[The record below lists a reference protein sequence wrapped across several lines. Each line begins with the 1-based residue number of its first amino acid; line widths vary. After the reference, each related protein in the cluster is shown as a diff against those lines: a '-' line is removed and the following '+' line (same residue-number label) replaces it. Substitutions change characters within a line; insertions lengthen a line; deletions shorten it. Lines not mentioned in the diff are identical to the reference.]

1 MRFFQEEIECMPR
14 EKMRKLQLERL
25 QKTVADVY
33 ARVPFYRSRLD
44 EAGIKP
50 EEIRSLEDLQK
61 IPFTTKIDFRDN
73 YPFGMFARPMKE
85 IVRIHASSGTTGKPK
100 VVGYTRKDMEV
111 WSDLIARL
119 VMMVGGSDEDV
130 AQVAFG
136 YGLFTGGFGLHQGL
150 EKVGVTVV
158 PMSSGNTEKQIMLMR
173 DFGST
178 ILIATPTYALHIA
191 DMLEEMNVPKEE
203 IKLRIGMFGG
213 EGHTEEMRKVLESR
227 LGIISTENYGL
238 SEVMGPGV
246 AGECVYKNGQ
256 HIAEDCF
263 MIEIIDPETGEP
275 LPDGEMGEVVI
286 TTINKEGIPVLRY
299 RTHDISYIISEPCEC
314 GRTSR
319 KLAKMQGRTDDML
332 IIRGVN
338 VFPSQVESVLLG
350 IDHISP
356 YYQLVVSK
364 KGYTDQLEVRVELV
378 DNSLLDSFSKL
389 EELEKEIKHKLQ
401 VVLGLAAKVK
411 LVEPKTIERTTGKA
425 KHVIDNR

>member
-1 MRFFQEEIECMPR
+1 MNYFQKEIECMPR
-14 EKMRKLQLERL
+14 EEMKKLQNEKLVKAINYTYENS
-25 QKTVADVY
+25 A
-33 ARVPFYRSRLD
+33 FYKKRFD

-50 EEIRSLEDLQK
+50 EDIKSVEDLRK
-61 IPFTTKIDFRDN
+61 IPFTTKQDFTDN
-73 YPFGMFARPMKE
+73 YPFGLFARPMKD

-100 VVGYTRKDMEV
+100 VVGYTKHDMEI

-119 VMMVGGSDEDV
+119 VVMAGGSDEDI

-158 PMSSGNTEKQIMLMR
+158 PMSSGNTEKQSMLLR
-173 DFGST
+173 DFGAT
-178 ILIATPTYALHIA
+178 ILVATPTYALHIA
-191 DMLEEMNVPKEE
+191 ETIEEMNVPKEE
-203 IKLRIGMFGG
+203 IKLKIGMFGG
-213 EGHTEEMRKVLESR
+213 EGHTEEMRAVLEKK

-246 AGECVYKNGQ
+246 AGECIYKKGL

-263 MIEIIDPETGEP
+263 IIEIINPETGEP
-275 LPDGEMGEVVI
+275 VPDGELGEVVI
-286 TTINKEGIPVLRY
+286 TTLEKEGIPILRY

-319 KLAKMQGRTDDML
+319 RLAKMQGRTDDML
-332 IIRGVN
+332 IIKGVN

-356 YYQLVVSK
+356 YYQLIVSK
-364 KGYTDQLEVRVELV
+364 KGYTDQLEIKVELA
-378 DNSLLDSFSKL
+378 DDSLLESFGQL
-389 EELEKEIKHKLQ
+389 EALEKEIQHKLH
-401 VVLGLAAKVK
+401 VVLGLVAKIR
-411 LVEPKTIERTTGKA
+411 LVAPKSIERTTGKA

>member
-1 MRFFQEEIECMPR
+1 MNYFQKEIECMPR
-14 EKMRKLQLERL
+14 EEMKKLQNEKLVKAINYTYENS
-25 QKTVADVY
+25 A
-33 ARVPFYRSRLD
+33 FYKKRFD

-50 EEIRSLEDLQK
+50 EDIKSVEDLRK
-61 IPFTTKIDFRDN
+61 IPFTTKQDFTDN
-73 YPFGMFARPMKE
+73 YPFGLFARPMKD

-100 VVGYTRKDMEV
+100 VVGYTKHDMEI

-119 VMMVGGSDEDV
+119 VVMAGGSDEDI

-158 PMSSGNTEKQIMLMR
+158 PMSSGNTEKQIMLLR
-173 DFGST
+173 DFGAT
-178 ILIATPTYALHIA
+178 ILVATPTYALHIA
-191 DMLEEMNVPKEE
+191 ETIEEMNVPKEE
-203 IKLRIGMFGG
+203 IKLKIGMFGG
-213 EGHTEEMRKVLESR
+213 EGHTEEMRAVLEKK

-246 AGECVYKNGQ
+246 AGECIYKKGL

-263 MIEIIDPETGEP
+263 IIEIINPETGEP
-275 LPDGEMGEVVI
+275 VPDGELGEVVI
-286 TTINKEGIPVLRY
+286 TTLEKEGIPILRY

-319 KLAKMQGRTDDML
+319 RLAKMQGRTDDML
-332 IIRGVN
+332 IIKGVN

-356 YYQLVVSK
+356 YYQLIVSK
-364 KGYTDQLEVRVELV
+364 KGYTDQLEIKVELA
-378 DNSLLDSFSKL
+378 DDSLLESFGQL
-389 EELEKEIKHKLQ
+389 EALEKEIQHKLH
-401 VVLGLAAKVK
+401 VVLGLVAKIR
-411 LVEPKTIERTTGKA
+411 LVAPKSIERTTGKA

>member
-1 MRFFQEEIECMPR
+1 MRYFQEEIECMPR
-14 EKMRKLQLERL
+14 ENMRRLQLERL
-25 QKTVADVY
+25 QKTVEDVY
-33 ARVPFYRSRLD
+33 HRVPFYQKRLD
-44 EAGIKP
+44 EAGVKPADIK
-50 EEIRSLEDLQK
+50 SLEDLRRL
-61 IPFTTKIDFRDN
+61 PFTTKEDFRDN

-100 VVGYTRKDMEV
+100 VVGYTRNDMNT

-119 VMMVGGSDEDV
+119 IMMVGGSDEDI

-150 EKVGVTVV
+150 EKVGATVV

-173 DFGST
+173 DFGT
-178 ILIATPTYALHIA
+178 TLLIATPTYALHIA
-191 DMLEEMNVPKEE
+191 DVLEEMNVPREE
-203 IKLRIGMFGG
+203 IKLKIGMFGG
-213 EGHTEEMRKVLESR
+213 EGHTEEMRKILEKR
-227 LGIISTENYGL
+227 LGLISTENYGL
-238 SEVMGPGV
+238 CEVMGPGV
-246 AGECVYKNGQ
+246 AGECIYQNGQ

-263 MIEIIDPETGEP
+263 IVEVINPETGEP
-275 LPDGEMGEVVI
+275 VEDGQLGEVVI
-286 TTINKEGIPVLRY
+286 TTIQKEGIPVLRY

-350 IDHISP
+350 IEHISP
-356 YYQLVVSK
+356 YYQLVVSRK
-364 KGYTDQLEVRVELV
+364 DFTDQLEVQVELV
-378 DNSLLDSFSKL
+378 DDSLLDSFGKL
-389 EELEKEIKHKLQ
+389 EALENEIRHKLK
-401 VVLGLAAKVK
+401 VVLGLQAKVK

>member
-1 MRFFQEEIECMPR
+1 MRYFQEEIECMPR
-14 EKMRKLQLERL
+14 ENMRRLQLERL
-25 QKTVADVY
+25 QKTVEDVY
-33 ARVPFYRSRLD
+33 HRVPFYQKRLD
-44 EAGIKP
+44 EAGVKPADIK
-50 EEIRSLEDLQK
+50 SLEDLRRL
-61 IPFTTKIDFRDN
+61 PFTTKEDFRDN

-100 VVGYTRKDMEV
+100 VVGYTRNDMNT

-119 VMMVGGSDEDV
+119 IVMVGGSDEDI

-150 EKVGVTVV
+150 EKVGATVV

-173 DFGST
+173 DFGT
-178 ILIATPTYALHIA
+178 TLLIATPTYALHIA
-191 DMLEEMNVPKEE
+191 DVLEEMNVPREE
-203 IKLRIGMFGG
+203 IKLKIGMFGG
-213 EGHTEEMRKVLESR
+213 EGHTEEMRKILEKR
-227 LGIISTENYGL
+227 LGLISTENYGL
-238 SEVMGPGV
+238 CEVMGPGV
-246 AGECVYKNGQ
+246 AGECIYQNGQ

-263 MIEIIDPETGEP
+263 IVEIINPETGEP
-275 LPDGEMGEVVI
+275 VEDGQLGEVVI
-286 TTINKEGIPVLRY
+286 TTIRKEGIPVLRY

-350 IDHISP
+350 IEHISP
-356 YYQLVVSK
+356 YYQLVVSRK
-364 KGYTDQLEVRVELV
+364 DFTDQLEVQVELV
-378 DNSLLDSFSKL
+378 DDSLLDSFGKL
-389 EELEKEIKHKLQ
+389 EALENEIRHKLK
-401 VVLGLAAKVK
+401 VVLGLQAKVK

>member
-1 MRFFQEEIECMPR
+1 MNYFQKEIECMPR
-14 EKMRKLQLERL
+14 EEMKQLQNEKLVKAINYTYENS
-25 QKTVADVY
+25 A
-33 ARVPFYRSRLD
+33 FYKKRFD

-50 EEIRSLEDLQK
+50 EDIKSVEDLRK
-61 IPFTTKIDFRDN
+61 IPFTTKQDFTDN
-73 YPFGMFARPMKE
+73 YPFGLFARPMKD

-100 VVGYTRKDMEV
+100 VVGYTKHDMEI

-119 VMMVGGSDEDV
+119 VVMAGGSDEDI

-158 PMSSGNTEKQIMLMR
+158 PMSSGNTEKQIMLLR
-173 DFGST
+173 DFGAT
-178 ILIATPTYALHIA
+178 ILVATPTYALHIA
-191 DMLEEMNVPKEE
+191 ETIEEMNVSKEE
-203 IKLRIGMFGG
+203 IKLKIGMFGG
-213 EGHTEEMRKVLESR
+213 EGHTEEMRAVLEKK

-246 AGECVYKNGQ
+246 AGECIYKKGL

-263 MIEIIDPETGEP
+263 IIEIINPETGEP
-275 LPDGEMGEVVI
+275 VPDGELGEVVI
-286 TTINKEGIPVLRY
+286 TTLEKEGIPILRY

-319 KLAKMQGRTDDML
+319 RLAKMQGRTDDML
-332 IIRGVN
+332 IIKGVN

-356 YYQLVVSK
+356 YYQLIVSK
-364 KGYTDQLEVRVELV
+364 KGYTDQLEIKVELA
-378 DNSLLDSFSKL
+378 DDSLLESFGQL
-389 EELEKEIKHKLQ
+389 EALEKEIQHKLH
-401 VVLGLAAKVK
+401 VVLGLVAKIR
-411 LVEPKTIERTTGKA
+411 LVAPKSIERTTGKA

>member
-1 MRFFQEEIECMPR
+1 MRYFQEEIECMPR
-14 EKMRKLQLERL
+14 ENMRRLQLERL
-25 QKTVADVY
+25 QKTVEDVY
-33 ARVPFYRSRLD
+33 HRVPFYQKKLD
-44 EAGIKP
+44 EAGVKPADIK
-50 EEIRSLEDLQK
+50 SLEDLRK
-61 IPFTTKIDFRDN
+61 LPFTTKEDFRDN

-100 VVGYTRKDMEV
+100 VVGYTRNDMNT

-119 VMMVGGSDEDV
+119 IMMVGGSDEDI

-150 EKVGVTVV
+150 EKVGATVV

-173 DFGST
+173 DFGT
-178 ILIATPTYALHIA
+178 TLLIATPTYALHIA
-191 DMLEEMNVPKEE
+191 DVLEEMNVPREE
-203 IKLRIGMFGG
+203 IKLKIGMFGG
-213 EGHTEEMRKVLESR
+213 EGHTEEMRKILEKR
-227 LGIISTENYGL
+227 LGLISTENYGL
-238 SEVMGPGV
+238 CEVMGPGV
-246 AGECVYKNGQ
+246 AGECIYQNGQ

-263 MIEIIDPETGEP
+263 IVEVINPETGEP
-275 LPDGEMGEVVI
+275 VEDGQLGEVVI
-286 TTINKEGIPVLRY
+286 TTIQKEGIPVLRY

-350 IDHISP
+350 IEHISP
-356 YYQLVVSK
+356 YYQLVVSRK
-364 KGYTDQLEVRVELV
+364 DFTDQLEVQVELV
-378 DNSLLDSFSKL
+378 DDSLLDSFGKL
-389 EELEKEIKHKLQ
+389 EALENEIRHKLK
-401 VVLGLAAKVK
+401 VVLGLQAKVK

>member
-14 EKMRKLQLERL
+14 EEMRKLQLERL

>member
-1 MRFFQEEIECMPR
+1 MRYFQEEIERMPR
-14 EKMRKLQLERL
+14 DKMRALQSERL
-25 QKTVADVY
+25 KATVEDVY
-33 ARVPFYRSRLD
+33 NRVPFYKKKLD
-44 EAGIKP
+44 EAGVKP
-50 EEIRSLEDLQK
+50 SDIQSLEDVSKL
-61 IPFTTKIDFRDN
+61 PFTTKEDFRDN

-100 VVGYTRKDMEV
+100 VVGYTRNDMNT

-119 VMMVGGSDEDV
+119 IVSVGGSDEDI

-150 EKVGVTVV
+150 EKVGATVI

-173 DFGST
+173 DFGT
-178 ILIATPTYALHIA
+178 TLLIATPTYALHIA
-191 DMLEEMNVPKEE
+191 DVLEEMKVPRDE
-203 IKLRIGMFGG
+203 IKLKIGMFGG
-213 EGHTEEMRKVLESR
+213 EGHTEEMRQVLQNR
-227 LGIISTENYGL
+227 LGLISTENYGL
-238 SEVMGPGV
+238 CEVMGPGV
-246 AGECVYKNGQ
+246 AGECIYRNGQ

-263 MIEIIDPETGEP
+263 IVEIVDPETGEP
-275 LPDGEMGEVVI
+275 LADGELGEVVI
-286 TTINKEGIPVLRY
+286 TTINKEGIPILRY

-319 KLAKMQGRTDDML
+319 RLAKMQGRTDDML

-356 YYQLVVSK
+356 YYQLVVTRK
-364 KGYTDQLEVRVELV
+364 DFTDQLEVQVELV
-378 DNSLLDSFSKL
+378 DDSLLDSFGKL
-389 EELEKEIKHKLQ
+389 EALEKEIRHKLK
-401 VVLGLAAKVK
+401 VVLGLQAKVR

-425 KHVIDNR
+425 KHVIDKR

>member
-50 EEIRSLEDLQK
+50 EDIRSLEDLQK

-227 LGIISTENYGL
+227 LGIISAENYGL

-263 MIEIIDPETGEP
+263 IIEIIDPETGEP

>member
-263 MIEIIDPETGEP
+263 IIEIIDPETGEP

>member
-1 MRFFQEEIECMPR
+1 MNYFQKEIECMPR
-14 EKMRKLQLERL
+14 EEMKKLQNEKLVKAINYTYENS
-25 QKTVADVY
+25 A
-33 ARVPFYRSRLD
+33 FYKKRFD

-50 EEIRSLEDLQK
+50 GDIKSIEDLRK
-61 IPFTTKIDFRDN
+61 IPFTTKQDFTDN
-73 YPFGMFARPMKE
+73 YPFGLFARPMKD

-100 VVGYTRKDMEV
+100 VVGYTKHDMEI

-119 VMMVGGSDEDV
+119 VVMAGGSNEDI

-158 PMSSGNTEKQIMLMR
+158 PMSSGNTEKQIMLLR
-173 DFGST
+173 DFGAT
-178 ILIATPTYALHIA
+178 ILVATPTYALHIA
-191 DMLEEMNVPKEE
+191 ETIEEMNVPKEE
-203 IKLRIGMFGG
+203 IKLKIGMFGG
-213 EGHTEEMRKVLESR
+213 EGHTEEMRAVLEKK

-246 AGECVYKNGQ
+246 AGECIYKKGL

-263 MIEIIDPETGEP
+263 IIEIINPETGEP
-275 LPDGEMGEVVI
+275 VPDGELGEVVI
-286 TTINKEGIPVLRY
+286 TTLEKEGIPILRY
-299 RTHDISYIISEPCEC
+299 RTHDISYIISEPCAC

-319 KLAKMQGRTDDML
+319 RLAKMQGRTDDML
-332 IIRGVN
+332 IIKGVN

-356 YYQLVVSK
+356 YYQLIVSK
-364 KGYTDQLEVRVELV
+364 KGYTDQLEIKVELA
-378 DNSLLDSFSKL
+378 DDSLLESFGQL
-389 EELEKEIKHKLQ
+389 EALEKEIQHKLH
-401 VVLGLAAKVK
+401 VVLGLVAKIR
-411 LVEPKTIERTTGKA
+411 LVAPKSIERTTGKA

>member
-1 MRFFQEEIECMPR
+1 MNYFQKEIECMPR
-14 EKMRKLQLERL
+14 EEMKKLQNEKLVKAINYTYENS
-25 QKTVADVY
+25 A
-33 ARVPFYRSRLD
+33 FYKKRFD

-50 EEIRSLEDLQK
+50 EDIKSIEDLRK
-61 IPFTTKIDFRDN
+61 IPFTTKQDFTDN
-73 YPFGMFARPMKE
+73 YPFGLFARPMKD

-100 VVGYTRKDMEV
+100 VVGYTKHDMEI

-119 VMMVGGSDEDV
+119 VVMAGGSNEDI

-158 PMSSGNTEKQIMLMR
+158 PMSSGNTEKQIMLLR
-173 DFGST
+173 DFGAT
-178 ILIATPTYALHIA
+178 ILVATPTYALHIA
-191 DMLEEMNVPKEE
+191 ETIEEMNVPKEE
-203 IKLRIGMFGG
+203 IKLKIGMFGG
-213 EGHTEEMRKVLESR
+213 EGHTEEMRAVLEKK

-246 AGECVYKNGQ
+246 AGECIYKKGL

-263 MIEIIDPETGEP
+263 IIEIINPETGEP
-275 LPDGEMGEVVI
+275 VPDGELGEVVI
-286 TTINKEGIPVLRY
+286 TTLEKEGIPILRY
-299 RTHDISYIISEPCEC
+299 RTHDISYIISEPCAC

-319 KLAKMQGRTDDML
+319 RLAKMQGRTDDML
-332 IIRGVN
+332 IIKGVN

-356 YYQLVVSK
+356 YYQLIVSK
-364 KGYTDQLEVRVELV
+364 KGYTDQLEIKVELA
-378 DNSLLDSFSKL
+378 DDSLLESFGQL
-389 EELEKEIKHKLQ
+389 EALEKEIQHKLH
-401 VVLGLAAKVK
+401 VVLGLVAKIR
-411 LVEPKTIERTTGKA
+411 LVAPKSIERTTGKA

>member
-14 EKMRKLQLERL
+14 DDMRKLQLERL
-25 QKTVADVY
+25 QTTVADAY

-44 EAGIKP
+44 EAGVKP
-50 EEIRSLEDLQK
+50 EDICSLEDLQK

-119 VMMVGGSDEDV
+119 VMMVGGSDEDI

-150 EKVGVTVV
+150 EKVGVTVI

-191 DMLEEMNVPKEE
+191 ETLEEMNVPKEE

-227 LGIISTENYGL
+227 LGIISTEYYGL
-238 SEVMGPGV
+238 CEVMGPGV

-263 MIEIIDPETGEP
+263 IVEIIDPETGTP

-364 KGYTDQLEVRVELV
+364 KGYTDQLEVRVELI

-401 VVLGLAAKVK
+401 VVLGLSAKVK

>member
-1 MRFFQEEIECMPR
+1 MRYFQEEIERMPR
-14 EKMRKLQLERL
+14 DKMRALQSERL
-25 QKTVADVY
+25 KATVEDVY
-33 ARVPFYRSRLD
+33 NRVPFYKKKLD
-44 EAGIKP
+44 EAGVKP
-50 EEIRSLEDLQK
+50 SDIRSLEDVSKL
-61 IPFTTKIDFRDN
+61 PFTTKEDFRDN

-100 VVGYTRKDMEV
+100 VVGYTRNDMNT

-119 VMMVGGSDEDV
+119 IVSVGGSDEDI

-150 EKVGVTVV
+150 EKVGATVI

-173 DFGST
+173 DFGT
-178 ILIATPTYALHIA
+178 TLLIATPTYALHIA
-191 DMLEEMNVPKEE
+191 DVLEEMKVPRDE
-203 IKLRIGMFGG
+203 IKLKIGMFGG
-213 EGHTEEMRKVLESR
+213 EGHTEEMRQVLQKR
-227 LGIISTENYGL
+227 LGLISTENYGL
-238 SEVMGPGV
+238 CEVMGPGV
-246 AGECVYKNGQ
+246 AGECIYRNGQ

-263 MIEIIDPETGEP
+263 IVEIVDPETGEP
-275 LPDGEMGEVVI
+275 LADGELGEVVI
-286 TTINKEGIPVLRY
+286 TTINKEGIPILRY

-319 KLAKMQGRTDDML
+319 RLAKMQGRTDDML

-356 YYQLVVSK
+356 YYQLVVTRK
-364 KGYTDQLEVRVELV
+364 DFTDQLEVQVELV
-378 DNSLLDSFSKL
+378 DDSLLDSFGKL
-389 EELEKEIKHKLQ
+389 EALEKEIRHKLK
-401 VVLGLAAKVK
+401 VVLGLQAKVR

-425 KHVIDNR
+425 KHVIDKR

>member
-1 MRFFQEEIECMPR
+1 MKYFQEEIERMPR
-14 EKMRKLQLERL
+14 EQMRKLQLERL
-25 QKTVADVY
+25 KHTVEDVY
-33 ARVPFYRSRLD
+33 QRVPFYKNKLD
-44 EAGIKP
+44 EAGVKP
-50 EEIRSLEDLQK
+50 SDIQTLEDLRK
-61 IPFTTKIDFRDN
+61 LPFTTKEDFRDN

-100 VVGYTRKDMEV
+100 VVGYTRNDMNT

-119 VMMVGGSDEDV
+119 VYMVGGSDEDI

-150 EKVGVTVV
+150 EKVGATVV

-173 DFGST
+173 DFGT
-178 ILIATPTYALHIA
+178 TLLIATPTYALHIA
-191 DMLEEMNVPKEE
+191 DVLEEMNVPKEE
-203 IKLRIGMFGG
+203 IKLKIGMFGG
-213 EGHTEEMRKVLESR
+213 EGHTEEMRKILESR

-246 AGECVYKNGQ
+246 AGECIYQNGQ

-263 MIEIIDPETGEP
+263 IIEIIDPETGEP
-275 LPDGEMGEVVI
+275 VEEGKPGEVVI
-286 TTINKEGIPVLRY
+286 TTIKKEGIPVLRY
-299 RTHDISYIISEPCEC
+299 RTHDISYLISEPCEC

-332 IIRGVN
+332 IIKGVN

-350 IDHISP
+350 INHIGP
-356 YYQLVVSK
+356 YYQLIVSK
-364 KGYTDQLEVRVELV
+364 KGYTDQLEVQVELT
-378 DNSLLDSFSKL
+378 DDSLLDSFSKL
-389 EELEKEIKHKLQ
+389 EALEKEIQHKLH
-401 VVLGLAAKVK
+401 VVLGLVAKVK

>member
-1 MRFFQEEIECMPR
+1 MRYFQEEIECMPR
-14 EKMRKLQLERL
+14 EEMRRLQLERL
-25 QKTVADVY
+25 KTTVEDVY
-33 ARVPFYRSRLD
+33 NRVPFYKNKLD
-44 EAGIKP
+44 EAGVKPSDIKTM
-50 EEIRSLEDLQK
+50 EDLRK
-61 IPFTTKIDFRDN
+61 IPFTTKEDFRDN

-100 VVGYTRKDMEV
+100 VVGYTRKDMNT

-119 VMMVGGSDEDV
+119 IMSVGGSDEDI

-150 EKVGVTVV
+150 EKVGATVI

-173 DFGST
+173 DFGT
-178 ILIATPTYALHIA
+178 TLLIATPTYALHIA
-191 DMLEEMNVPKEE
+191 DMLEEMKVPRED
-203 IKLRIGMFGG
+203 IKLKIGMFGG
-213 EGHTEEMRKVLESR
+213 EGHTEEMRKILQSR

-246 AGECVYKNGQ
+246 AGECIYQNGQ

-263 MIEIIDPETGEP
+263 IIEIINPETGEP
-275 LPDGEMGEVVI
+275 VEEGQLGEVVI

-356 YYQLVVSK
+356 YYQLIVTRK
-364 KGYTDQLEVRVELV
+364 DFTDQLEVQVELV
-378 DNSLLDSFSKL
+378 DDSLLDSFGKL
-389 EELEKEIKHKLQ
+389 EELENEIRHKLK
-401 VVLGLAAKVK
+401 VVLGLQAKVR

-425 KHVIDNR
+425 KHVIDKR

>member
-1 MRFFQEEIECMPR
+1 MRYFQEEIECMPR
-14 EKMRKLQLERL
+14 EEMRRLQLERL
-25 QKTVADVY
+25 KTTVEDVY
-33 ARVPFYRSRLD
+33 NRVPFYKNKLD
-44 EAGIKP
+44 EAGVKPSDIKTM
-50 EEIRSLEDLQK
+50 EDLRK
-61 IPFTTKIDFRDN
+61 IPFTTKEDFRDN

-100 VVGYTRKDMEV
+100 VVGYTRKDMNT

-119 VMMVGGSDEDV
+119 IMSVGGSDEDI

-150 EKVGVTVV
+150 EKVGATVI

-173 DFGST
+173 DFGT
-178 ILIATPTYALHIA
+178 TLLIATPTYALHIA
-191 DMLEEMNVPKEE
+191 DMLEEMKVPRED
-203 IKLRIGMFGG
+203 IKLKIGMFGG
-213 EGHTEEMRKVLESR
+213 EGHTEEMRKILQSR

-246 AGECVYKNGQ
+246 AGECIYQNGQ

-263 MIEIIDPETGEP
+263 IIEIINPETGEP
-275 LPDGEMGEVVI
+275 VEEGQLGEVVI

-299 RTHDISYIISEPCEC
+299 RTHDISYIISESCEC

-356 YYQLVVSK
+356 YYQLIVTRK
-364 KGYTDQLEVRVELV
+364 DFTDQLEVQVELV
-378 DNSLLDSFSKL
+378 DDSLLDSFGKL
-389 EELEKEIKHKLQ
+389 EELENEIRHKLK
-401 VVLGLAAKVK
+401 VVLGLQAKVR

-425 KHVIDNR
+425 KHVIDKR

>member
-1 MRFFQEEIECMPR
+1 MNYFQKEIECMPR
-14 EKMRKLQLERL
+14 EEMRKLQAERFIS
-25 QKTVADVY
+25 TVEY
-33 ARVPFYRSRLD
+33 TYNNSPFYKKRFD
-44 EAGIKP
+44 EKGIKP
-50 EEIRSLEDLQK
+50 SDIKSLDDLHK
-61 IPFTTKIDFRDN
+61 IPFTTKQDFTDN
-73 YPFGMFARPMKE
+73 YPFGLFARPMKD

-100 VVGYTRKDMEV
+100 VVGYTKEDMNT

-119 VMMVGGSDEDV
+119 VVMAGGSNEDI

-150 EKVGVTVV
+150 EKVGATVV

-178 ILIATPTYALHIA
+178 ILVATPTYALHIA
-191 DMLEEMNVPKEE
+191 EVLEEMNVPKDE

-213 EGHTEEMRKVLESR
+213 EGHTEEMRKVLEEK

-246 AGECVYKNGQ
+246 AGECIYKKGL

-263 MIEIIDPETGEP
+263 IIEIINPKTGEP
-275 LPDGEMGEVVI
+275 VPDGELGEVVI
-286 TTINKEGIPVLRY
+286 TTIKKEGIPILRY
-299 RTHDISYIISEPCEC
+299 RTHDISYIISEQCEC

-319 KLAKMQGRTDDML
+319 RLAKMQGRSDDML
-332 IIRGVN
+332 IIKGVN

-356 YYQLVVSK
+356 HYQLIVSK
-364 KGYTDQLEVRVELV
+364 EGYNDKLEIRVELI
-378 DNSLLDSFSKL
+378 DDSLLDSYTKL
-389 EELEKEIKHKLQ
+389 EALEKEIQHKLH
-401 VVLGLAAKVK
+401 VVLGLVAKIK

>member
-14 EKMRKLQLERL
+14 EEMRKLQLERL

-263 MIEIIDPETGEP
+263 IIEIIDPETGEP

>member
-1 MRFFQEEIECMPR
+1 
-14 EKMRKLQLERL
+14 
-25 QKTVADVY
+25 
-33 ARVPFYRSRLD
+33 
-44 EAGIKP
+44 
-50 EEIRSLEDLQK
+50 
-61 IPFTTKIDFRDN
+61 
-73 YPFGMFARPMKE
+73 
-85 IVRIHASSGTTGKPK
+85 
-100 VVGYTRKDMEV
+100 MEV

-263 MIEIIDPETGEP
+263 IIEIIDPETGEP

>member
-1 MRFFQEEIECMPR
+1 MRYFQEEIERMPR
-14 EKMRKLQLERL
+14 DKMRALQSERL
-25 QKTVADVY
+25 KATVEDVY
-33 ARVPFYRSRLD
+33 NRVPFYKKKLD
-44 EAGIKP
+44 EAGVKP
-50 EEIRSLEDLQK
+50 SDIQSLEDVSKL
-61 IPFTTKIDFRDN
+61 PFTTKEDFRDN

-100 VVGYTRKDMEV
+100 VVGYTRNDMNT

-119 VMMVGGSDEDV
+119 IVSVGGSDEDI

-150 EKVGVTVV
+150 EKVGATVI

-173 DFGST
+173 DFGT
-178 ILIATPTYALHIA
+178 TLLIATPTYALHIA
-191 DMLEEMNVPKEE
+191 DVLEEMKVPRDE
-203 IKLRIGMFGG
+203 IKLKIGMFGG
-213 EGHTEEMRKVLESR
+213 EGHTEEMRQVLQKR
-227 LGIISTENYGL
+227 LGLISTENYGL
-238 SEVMGPGV
+238 CEVMGPGV
-246 AGECVYKNGQ
+246 AGECIYRNGQ

-263 MIEIIDPETGEP
+263 IVEIVDPETGEP
-275 LPDGEMGEVVI
+275 LADGELGEVVI
-286 TTINKEGIPVLRY
+286 TTINKEGIPILRY

-319 KLAKMQGRTDDML
+319 RLAKMQGRTDDML

-356 YYQLVVSK
+356 YYQLVVTRK
-364 KGYTDQLEVRVELV
+364 DFTDQLEVQVELV
-378 DNSLLDSFSKL
+378 DDSLLDSFGKL
-389 EELEKEIKHKLQ
+389 EALEKEIRHKLK
-401 VVLGLAAKVK
+401 VVLGLQAKVR

-425 KHVIDNR
+425 KHVIDKR

>member
-1 MRFFQEEIECMPR
+1 MNYFQKEIECMPR
-14 EKMRKLQLERL
+14 EEMRKLQAERL
-25 QKTVADVY
+25 VSTIEY
-33 ARVPFYRSRLD
+33 TYNNSPFYKKRFD

-50 EEIRSLEDLQK
+50 SDIKSLDDLHK
-61 IPFTTKIDFRDN
+61 IPFTTKQDFTDN
-73 YPFGMFARPMKE
+73 YPFGLFARPMKD

-100 VVGYTRKDMEV
+100 VVGYTREDMNT

-119 VMMVGGSDEDV
+119 VVMAGGSNEDI

-178 ILIATPTYALHIA
+178 ILVATPTYALHIA
-191 DMLEEMNVPKEE
+191 EVLEEMNVPKEE
-203 IKLRIGMFGG
+203 IKLKIGMFGG
-213 EGHTEEMRKVLESR
+213 EGHTEEMRKVLEEK

-246 AGECVYKNGQ
+246 AGECIYKKGL

-263 MIEIIDPETGEP
+263 IIEIINPETGE
-275 LPDGEMGEVVI
+275 LVPDGELGEVVI
-286 TTINKEGIPVLRY
+286 TTIKKEGIPILRY
-299 RTHDISYIISEPCEC
+299 RTHDISYIISEQCEC

-319 KLAKMQGRTDDML
+319 RLAKMQGRSDDML
-332 IIRGVN
+332 IIKGVN

-356 YYQLVVSK
+356 YYQLIVSK
-364 KGYTDQLEVRVELV
+364 EGYNDRLEIRVELI
-378 DNSLLDSFSKL
+378 DDSLLDSYTKL
-389 EELEKEIKHKLQ
+389 EALEKEIQHKLH
-401 VVLGLAAKVK
+401 VVLGLVAKVK

>member
-1 MRFFQEEIECMPR
+1 MNYFQKEIECMPR
-14 EKMRKLQLERL
+14 EEMLKLQAERL
-25 QKTVADVY
+25 ISTVEY
-33 ARVPFYRSRLD
+33 TYNNSPFYKKRFD
-44 EAGIKP
+44 EKGIKP
-50 EEIRSLEDLQK
+50 SDIKSLDDLHK
-61 IPFTTKIDFRDN
+61 IPFTTKQDFTDN
-73 YPFGMFARPMKE
+73 YPFGLFARPMKD

-100 VVGYTRKDMEV
+100 VVGYTKEDMNT

-119 VMMVGGSDEDV
+119 VVMAGGSNEDI

-178 ILIATPTYALHIA
+178 ILVATPTYALHIA
-191 DMLEEMNVPKEE
+191 EVLEEMNVPKDE
-203 IKLRIGMFGG
+203 IKLKIGMFGG
-213 EGHTEEMRKVLESR
+213 EGHTEEMRKVLEEK

-246 AGECVYKNGQ
+246 AGECIYKNGL

-263 MIEIIDPETGEP
+263 IIEIINPETGEP
-275 LPDGEMGEVVI
+275 VPDGELGEVVI
-286 TTINKEGIPVLRY
+286 TTIKKEGIPILRY
-299 RTHDISYIISEPCEC
+299 RTHDISYIISEQCEC

-319 KLAKMQGRTDDML
+319 RLAKMQGRSDDML
-332 IIRGVN
+332 IIKGVN

-356 YYQLVVSK
+356 YYQLIVSK
-364 KGYTDQLEVRVELV
+364 EGYNDKLEIKVELI
-378 DNSLLDSFSKL
+378 DDSLLDSYTKL
-389 EELEKEIKHKLQ
+389 EALEKEIQHKLH
-401 VVLGLAAKVK
+401 VVLGLVAKIK